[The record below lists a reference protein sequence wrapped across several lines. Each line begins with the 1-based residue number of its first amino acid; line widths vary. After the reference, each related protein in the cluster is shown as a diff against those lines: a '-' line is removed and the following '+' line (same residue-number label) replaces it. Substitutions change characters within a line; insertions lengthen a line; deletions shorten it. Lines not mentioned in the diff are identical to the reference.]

1 MFCADDSFCLSALLR
16 VWVEEKEGW
25 RTADKG
31 ASNLPARVSLRVCIH
46 RHRKRKKDISRRR
59 MLLLLLLGFPSCKG
73 CRLSPFFFS
82 LSRKNWW
89 WWGGGENRRNLK
101 RRGRTISYCRDR
113 TLLVQQPILSNAQEN
128 AFKVFPATI
137 RPSPPFRLLAF
148 EKCFGS
154 FLGAHREMNSPE
166 LFAVLLTLS
175 VCLRLFLSLSLSLC
189 AVCVY
194 V

>member
-1 MFCADDSFCLSALLR
+1 MIRFVFLLFS
-16 VWVEEKEGW
+16 ECGW
-25 RTADKG
+25 K
-31 ASNLPARVSLRVCIH
+31 
-46 RHRKRKKDISRRR
+46 RRR
-59 MLLLLLLGFPSCKG
+59 AGGRPIKGPPTCQLECLYVSAYIGTGKGRRIYLGAGCCCSCCLGSHHAKVVGSLLFS
-73 CRLSPFFFS
+73 S
-82 LSRKNWW
+82 LSHEKI
-89 WWGGGENRRNLK
+89 GGGGGGGVNIRNLK

-154 FLGAHREMNSPE
+154 FLGAHREMNYPE